1 MVSDAFNQFVAI
13 LKKIER
19 DEEAKLELRLA
30 EAWGRF
36 PSLKAKQTIVE
47 IVEGMLRLYED
58 GLVHDTE

>member
-1 MVSDAFNQFVAI
+1 MLTAI
-13 LKKIER
+13 ILTNCSF
-19 DEEAKLELRLA
+19 ELRLA

-58 GLVHDTE
+58 GMVHDTE